1 MEYERS
7 LSGCF
12 IQIVLFSCS
21 IFTPAPLHGS
31 ISESWCPP
39 TLAAGSFM
47 FLAETAHLLVGY
59 KLRKIGK
66 MDGPKKIPATAY
78 RASLIASKYKARF
91 LEWRQKRQA
100 GGKPQEG

>member
-21 IFTPAPLHGS
+21 IFTPDPLHGS

-47 FLAETAHLLVGY
+47 FLAETARLLVGY

-78 RASLIASKYKARF
+78 RASLICFQIQGAPS
-91 LEWRQKRQA
+91 
-100 GGKPQEG
+100 

>member
-31 ISESWCPP
+31 ISESWRPP

-59 KLRKIGK
+59 NYEK
-66 MDGPKKIPATAY
+66 MAKWMA
-78 RASLIASKYKARF
+78 
-91 LEWRQKRQA
+91 QKRYRLQ
-100 GGKPQEG
+100 PITPL